1 MKKYLL
7 LILFTV
13 SCFISCN
20 NTKDANNK
28 NNSAD
33 TVTITDALGR
43 EVTLKKD
50 IKKIISIDRGFIPQ
64 TLKDSYLKL

>member
-7 LILFTV
+7 LILFTALY
-13 SCFISCN
+13 FISCN

-50 IKKIISIDRGFIPQ
+50 IKK
-64 TLKDSYLKL
+64 